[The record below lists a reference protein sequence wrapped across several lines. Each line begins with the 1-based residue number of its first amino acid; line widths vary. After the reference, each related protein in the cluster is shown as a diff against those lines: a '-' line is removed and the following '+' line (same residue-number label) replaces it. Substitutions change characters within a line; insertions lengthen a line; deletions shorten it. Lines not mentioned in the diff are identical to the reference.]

1 MPVVVM
7 IPEKVKAG
15 GAKGHY
21 YKDCFKEYRPDRID
35 RNESGKSWSR
45 GTGRVVQKTT
55 WPDTGCRK
63 GVNITGETIS
73 ESQAGARV

>member
-1 MPVVVM
+1 MPVVVK

-35 RNESGKSWSR
+35 SNESGKSWSR
-45 GTGRVVQKTT
+45 GRGRVV
-55 WPDTGCRK
+55 
-63 GVNITGETIS
+63 
-73 ESQAGARV
+73 

>member
-1 MPVVVM
+1 MPVLVM
-7 IPEKVKAG
+7 IPEKVKSG

-21 YKDCFKEYRPDRID
+21 CKHCFKVIIPDRID
-35 RNESGKSWSR
+35 SNESGESWSR

-73 ESQAGARV
+73 ESQTGAGV